1 MPRNCFHPVE
11 SMWLVVLYPCLRAC
25 LLLCNGSVG
34 WCNSLHWLSPSLP
47 VSGLSR
53 GRTLQVFPGFCDSGC
68 SVETVLG
75 TICTSAALQEN
86 SGRGSIGKERQT
98 PSQRLQICSL
108 VCILDVYLALGC
120 FFFFTHTVATC
131 FQRVCVRLCCSPP
144 KEKLISNDF
153 ESRFLPEMEEIA
165 EAQSLKPQHSMTLRT
180 NGTSV
185 R

>member
-1 MPRNCFHPVE
+1 MSLLFHFYAAMPRNCFHPVE

-120 FFFFTHTVATC
+120 FFFFHSYCCHLFPESLCPSLLLPSQRKAH
-131 FQRVCVRLCCSPP
+131 FQ
-144 KEKLISNDF
+144 
-153 ESRFLPEMEEIA
+153 
-165 EAQSLKPQHSMTLRT
+165 
-180 NGTSV
+180 
-185 R
+185 